1 VPYALLGILAT
12 GVEVGCGTWL
22 ITCLGKTGF
31 TSESA
36 TVINGLFYGLFA
48 ASRLVIAPFFIW
60 LFDAKP
66 AQVIITGSM
75 LAAVSC
81 VPAAIWELHWASVV
95 GAVGTI
101 AVCLGPSY
109 AMTITMAKQR
119 AALTSADAALFSVA
133 CSIGA
138 GGVPFVLSRFLAVF
152 GPGAF
157 FPALGAMSLAMLP
170 FALLLAPRT
179 SKRSRGERL
188 ADEYDQEAAEKP
200 GVVEKRF
207 SVTHRAK

>member
-22 ITCLGKTGF
+22 ITDLGKTGF
-31 TSESA
+31 TSEFA
-36 TVINGLFYGLFA
+36 TVINGLFYVLFA

-66 AQVIITGSM
+66 AQVIITGSV

-81 VPAAIWELHWASVV
+81 ANAVWDHHWASEVI
-95 GAVGTI
+95 AVCTI
-101 AVCLGPSY
+101 AVCTGPCY
-109 AMTITMAKQR
+109 AATITMANQR

-133 CSIGA
+133 SSIGT

-170 FALLLAPRT
+170 FTLLLAPRT

-207 SVTHRAK
+207 SVTHRAR